1 MGVGEEPWRRDLVG
15 LGQPRGGDEM
25 FGLVVVQ
32 RPVWVGGVP
41 PYVTGHV
48 G

>member
-1 MGVGEEPWRRDLVG
+1 MDVEGEPWWRDLVG
-15 LGQPRGGDEM
+15 LGQPRGGDDM

-32 RPVWVGGVP
+32 GPVWVGGVP